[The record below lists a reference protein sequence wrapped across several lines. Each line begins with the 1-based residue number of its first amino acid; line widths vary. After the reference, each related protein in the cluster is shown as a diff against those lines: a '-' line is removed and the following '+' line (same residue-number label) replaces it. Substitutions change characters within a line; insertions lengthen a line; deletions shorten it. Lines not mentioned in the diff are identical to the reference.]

1 MDWKFYGDAKK
12 FSRVQKQP
20 TILLDD
26 RDSSCHFQSLQ
37 HHHQQQLTI
46 MSQTT
51 ILLPGE
57 PVPAEALPKSKK
69 GTLTLGPGLRHIP
82 PTSITATTLGS
93 VSVDNKK
100 SAVWLEG
107 TNGRYQP
114 STGDLVI
121 AQVHHSSTDVF
132 HCALTPQTPHALLG
146 QLAFE
151 GASKKTRPQ
160 LISGDLVYARVSRAV
175 KGEDVELEGFNSAT
189 GKSEGMGQLKGGMVF
204 EVSPA
209 FARRLM
215 MGKKGGVGI
224 LEGVGEK
231 IRFEVAVDAMA
242 GYGCTVGMSR
252 LRPASASC

>member
-1 MDWKFYGDAKK
+1 
-12 FSRVQKQP
+12 
-20 TILLDD
+20 
-26 RDSSCHFQSLQ
+26 
-37 HHHQQQLTI
+37 
-46 MSQTT
+46 MSAT

-57 PVPAEALPKSKK
+57 ELPSDSLPKTKK

-82 PTSITATTLGS
+82 PTSITATTSGS
-93 VSVDNKK
+93 ISVDNKK
-100 SAVWLEG
+100 SAVWLEN

-121 AQVHHSSTDVF
+121 AQVHHGSTDTY
-132 HCALTPQTPHALLG
+132 HCALTPQTPFALLG

-151 GASKKTRPQ
+151 GASKKSRPH
-160 LISGDLVYARVSRAV
+160 LLSGDLVYARVSRAV

-215 MGKKGGVGI
+215 MGSKGGVKI

-231 IRFEVAVDAMA
+231 IRFEVAVGRNGRVWVDSGNVRTIAA
-242 GYGCTVGMSR
+242 IGRLLTSSDENAWDVEEQEKALKKALKDMS
-252 LRPASASC
+252 